1 MKSTMVLL
9 VLRSGIS
16 FASQPNVVVGS
27 KIFGVRRS
35 LPIGIGNRSS
45 TTSSSSIRASFV
57 GHGGGSNAIITP
69 LSRGKY
75 TSKPLFSAAVVPAKK
90 SVSSLSASLRDIL
103 EQNDNKAPATPPSP
117 PISVAASLSPAA
129 PLSTTIDGRTITTT
143 RTRTKTKTGSSSTT
157 PKPSLSTLDSENPYT
172 DPIITISDSY
182 DSGNG
187 EFSSLRIVEGEVH
200 VHVKI
205 KPDPFTSLENKRHS
219 QYFSFRSTLNPES
232 PAVRESLSGAKSVK
246 VKYVLENAGEAS
258 YADAFEGY
266 STFVTTK
273 ATPFD
278 SDSWGRVDDAKY
290 EGGTLSWTH
299 VHTLEEDGDDGA
311 LLSAYFAYFPPYSQD
326 MHLSLVAKCAEAKG
340 ATVESL
346 GPTIDGREIDFVTV
360 GTGPRTCWI
369 IHRQHPG

>member
-1 MKSTMVLL
+1 
-9 VLRSGIS
+9 
-16 FASQPNVVVGS
+16 
-27 KIFGVRRS
+27 
-35 LPIGIGNRSS
+35 
-45 TTSSSSIRASFV
+45 
-57 GHGGGSNAIITP
+57 
-69 LSRGKY
+69 
-75 TSKPLFSAAVVPAKK
+75 
-90 SVSSLSASLRDIL
+90 
-103 EQNDNKAPATPPSP
+103 
-117 PISVAASLSPAA
+117 
-129 PLSTTIDGRTITTT
+129 
-143 RTRTKTKTGSSSTT
+143 
-157 PKPSLSTLDSENPYT
+157 
-172 DPIITISDSY
+172 
-182 DSGNG
+182 
-187 EFSSLRIVEGEVH
+187 
-200 VHVKI
+200 
-205 KPDPFTSLENKRHS
+205 
-219 QYFSFRSTLNPES
+219 
-232 PAVRESLSGAKSVK
+232 VRESLSGAKSVK

-326 MHLSLVAKCAEAKG
+326 MHLSLVAKCAGESLVCFYDSSRSFSLEWSFLCSDFFTFPVLFARTHVISTEAKG